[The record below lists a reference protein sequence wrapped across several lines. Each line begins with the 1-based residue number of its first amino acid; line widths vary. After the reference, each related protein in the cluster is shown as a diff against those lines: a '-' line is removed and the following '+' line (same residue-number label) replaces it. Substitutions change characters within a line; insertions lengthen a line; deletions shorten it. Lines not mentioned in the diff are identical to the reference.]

1 MKKIPVV
8 LLAAM
13 LCVCLFAGCSGNSAG
28 SEDVSGEVAVEDVED
43 VELGLG
49 KVTLANMMGKDAA
62 EILAQLNGQSQF
74 FLQILSEQV
83 LPLSLHT
90 QKLRITSL
98 MFALCLQTAQRR
110 ISQILILQQRNLP
123 FISALNKININLK
136 TPDI

>member
-62 EILAQLNGQSQF
+62 EILAKPAGSAEWSKS
-74 FLQILSEQV
+74 ILSAD
-83 LPLSLHT
+83 SLRAGVAVEFTYTKTENNKFDVRLVFADGTT
-90 QKLRITSL
+90 QDFTNLD
-98 MFALCLQTAQRR
+98 FAAAKSTIYLGVE
-110 ISQILILQQRNLP
+110 
-123 FISALNKININLK
+123 
-136 TPDI
+136 